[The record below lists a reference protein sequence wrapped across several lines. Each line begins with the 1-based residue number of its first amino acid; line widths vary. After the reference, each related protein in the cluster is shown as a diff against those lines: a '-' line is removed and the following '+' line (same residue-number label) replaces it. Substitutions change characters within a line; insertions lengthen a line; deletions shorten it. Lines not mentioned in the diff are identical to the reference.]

1 MTDCVHPHIS
11 DTRRSAVGRTVMFL
25 PRMIGL
31 WIEIRRQRS
40 QLGRLEQSQL
50 RDIGISP
57 DEARHEVQRPF
68 WDAPAHW
75 LR

>member
-1 MTDCVHPHIS
+1 
-11 DTRRSAVGRTVMFL
+11 
-25 PRMIGL
+25 MIGL

-57 DEARHEVQRPF
+57 DEAQHEVQRPF